1 MKGNR
6 SEGNRRAGTGGGK
19 RRKKKGERG
28 KNVYVD
34 ALACLKSDH
43 IGARTKLE
51 IRCLFLWRHLLNS
64 SDRLFSRT
72 FLSAV
77 AISSFS
83 VTQRSQRFVLFEYAG
98 ARIWISQL
106 TWWSMPSFLSD
117 QMYFDKAVWLALSA
131 CLKLALWLLKRC
143 LKVVSVEPM

>member
-1 MKGNR
+1 MREETGERENR
-6 SEGNRRAGTGGGK
+6 SEGNRRAGTGAGKEQKIIKNKKNKNKKRGGEN
-19 RRKKKGERG
+19 G
-28 KNVYVD
+28 YVE

-83 VTQRSQRFVLFEYAG
+83 VTQRSQRLVLFEYAG
-98 ARIWISQL
+98 ARIRISQL
-106 TWWSMPSFLSD
+106 TW
-117 QMYFDKAVWLALSA
+117 
-131 CLKLALWLLKRC
+131 
-143 LKVVSVEPM
+143 